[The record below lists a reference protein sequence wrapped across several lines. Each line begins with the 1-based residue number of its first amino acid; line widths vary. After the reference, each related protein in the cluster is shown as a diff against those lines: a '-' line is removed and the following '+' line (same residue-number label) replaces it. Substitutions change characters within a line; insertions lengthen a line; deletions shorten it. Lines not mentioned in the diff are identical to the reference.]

1 MTVYLNG
8 QFVARE
14 AAVVSVYDHGLLY
27 GDGIF
32 EGIRLYSGKIFRLDE
47 HIRRFFDSAKA
58 ILLELPVSPKT
69 LAEALHEG
77 VTRYGKDE
85 GYIRLVATRGPGD
98 LGLDPDK
105 CSAPTLFFIIDTISL
120 YPEKFYREGIPVV
133 TASSRRLP
141 ADGLDPRVKTLNYLN
156 NIMAKVEAKQAGC
169 IEAVMLNQRG
179 EVAECTAD
187 NIFIVRDGVLSTPAP
202 HCGILQGI
210 TRQTVLELAAEE
222 RIPARESILTRFD
235 LYTADECFMTG
246 SGAEIVPVTRIDGR
260 IIGSGNPGEITG
272 RLILAFKGLVRGLPA
287 VNVAR

>member
-8 QFVARE
+8 KFVERE

-32 EGIRLYSGKIFRLDE
+32 EGIRIYAGKIFRLAE
-47 HIRRFFDSAKA
+47 HIRRFYDSAGA
-58 ILLELPVSPKT
+58 ILLKLPLSPEKMG
-69 LAEALHEG
+69 EALLEG
-77 VTRYGKDE
+77 VKLYGKTE

-105 CSAPTLFFIIDTISL
+105 CTAPTLFFIIDTISL

-141 ADGLDPRVKTLNYLN
+141 PDGLDPRVKTLNYLN

-169 IEAVMLNQRG
+169 IEAVMLNNRG

-202 HCGILQGI
+202 YCGILQGI
-210 TRQTVLELAAEE
+210 TRQTVLELAEE
-222 RIPARESILTRFD
+222 EGIASLQTVLTRFD

-246 SGAEIVPVTRIDGR
+246 SGAEIVPVVKIDGR
-260 IIGSGNPGEITG
+260 TIGSGHPGATTE
-272 RLILAFKGLVRGLPA
+272 RLRLAFKRLVGTA
-287 VNVAR
+287 A

>member
-1 MTVYLNG
+1 MIAYLNG
-8 QFVARE
+8 EFVSKE

-32 EGIRLYSGKIFRLDE
+32 EGIRIYSGKIFRLAE

-58 ILLELPVSPKT
+58 ILLTLPIIPT
-69 LAEALHEG
+69 ALEDALLAG
-77 VTRYGKDE
+77 VKQYGKDE

-105 CSAPTLFFIIDTISL
+105 CGTPTLFFIIDSISL

-156 NIMAKVEAKQAGC
+156 NIMAKVEARQAGC
-169 IEAVMLNQRG
+169 IEAVMLNHRG

-187 NIFIVRDGVLSTPAP
+187 NIFIVRDSILSTPAP

-210 TRQTVLELAAEE
+210 TRQTVLELARKEG
-222 RIPARESILTRFD
+222 IVTRETVLTRFD
-235 LYTADECFMTG
+235 LYTADECLMTG
-246 SGAEIVPVTRIDGR
+246 SGAEIVPVTKIDGR
-260 IIGSGNPGEITG
+260 TIGSGTPGEMTE
-272 RLILAFKGLVRGLPA
+272 RLRRIFKIFVRS
-287 VNVAR
+287 

>member
-8 QFVARE
+8 GFVSQE

-32 EGIRLYSGKIFRLDE
+32 EGIRIYSGKIFRLEE
-47 HIRRFFDSAKA
+47 HLRRFFDSAKA
-58 ILLELPVSPKT
+58 ILLQVPLPPDK
-69 LAEALHEG
+69 LAAALQEG
-77 VTRYGKDE
+77 VKRYGKDE

-187 NIFIVRDGVLSTPAP
+187 NIFIVRDGVLATPAP

-210 TRQTVLELAAEE
+210 TRQTVLELAIEE
-222 RIPARESILTRFD
+222 GISARETVLTRFD

-246 SGAEIVPVTRIDGR
+246 SGAEIVPVARIDGR
-260 IIGSGNPGEITG
+260 IIGSGNPGPVTE
-272 RLILAFKGLVRGLPA
+272 RLHHAFKRLVGGQSLAKVR
-287 VNVAR
+287 

>member
-8 QFVARE
+8 QFVAQD

-27 GDGIF
+27 GDGVF
-32 EGIRLYSGKIFRLDE
+32 EGIRIYSGKIFRLAE
-47 HIRRFFDSAKA
+47 HIRRFFDSAGA
-58 ILLELPVSPKT
+58 ILLKLPIGPELLEKA
-69 LAEALHEG
+69 LAEG
-77 VTRYGKDE
+77 VRRYGKSE

-105 CSAPTLFFIIDTISL
+105 CAAPTLFFIIDTISL
-120 YPEKFYREGIPVV
+120 YPEKFYLEGIPVV
-133 TASSRRLP
+133 TASTRRLP

-169 IEAVMLNQRG
+169 IEAVMLNHRG

-187 NIFIVRDGVLSTPAP
+187 NIFMVRDGVLSTPAP

-222 RIPARESILTRFD
+222 GVAARETVLTRFD
-235 LYTADECFMTG
+235 LYTAEECFMTG
-246 SGAEIVPVTRIDGR
+246 SGAEIVPVVRIDGR
-260 IIGSGNPGEITG
+260 IIGSGSPGAVTE
-272 RLILAFKGLVRGLPA
+272 RLRLAFRKLVGTGS
-287 VNVAR
+287 

>member
-1 MTVYLNG
+1 MTVYMNG
-8 QFVARE
+8 KFVERE

-32 EGIRLYSGKIFRLDE
+32 EGIRIYSGKIFRLAD
-47 HIRRFFDSAKA
+47 HIRRFYDSAGA
-58 ILLELPVSPKT
+58 ILLKLPLSPDKME
-69 LAEALHEG
+69 EALLEG
-77 VTRYGKDE
+77 VKRYGKTE

-141 ADGLDPRVKTLNYLN
+141 PDGLDPRVKTLNYLN

-169 IEAVMLNQRG
+169 IEAVMLNHRG

-187 NIFIVRDGVLSTPAP
+187 NIFIVRDGILSTPAP

-210 TRQTVLELAAEE
+210 TRQTVLELAVEE
-222 RIPARESILTRFD
+222 GIDARQTVLTRFD

-246 SGAEIVPVTRIDGR
+246 SGAEIVPVVKIDGR
-260 IIGSGNPGEITG
+260 TIGSGHPGETTE
-272 RLILAFKGLVRGLPA
+272 RLRRAFRRMVGMES
-287 VNVAR
+287 

>member
-1 MTVYLNG
+1 MTFYLNG
-8 QFVARE
+8 RFVARE
-14 AAVVSVYDHGLLY
+14 EAVVSVYDHGLLY

-32 EGIRLYSGKIFRLDE
+32 EGIRIYAGKIFRLAE
-47 HIRRFFDSAKA
+47 HIRRFYDSAKS
-58 ILLELPVSPKT
+58 ILLELPIEP
-69 LAEALHEG
+69 EALEEALQEG
-77 VTRYGKDE
+77 VKRYGKDE

-98 LGLDPDK
+98 LGLDPAK
-105 CSAPTLFFIIDTISL
+105 CAAPTLFFIVDTISL

-169 IEAVMLNQRG
+169 IEAVMLNNRG

-187 NIFIVRDGVLSTPAP
+187 NIFIVRDGILATPAP

-210 TRQTVLELAAEE
+210 TRQTVLELAVAEG
-222 RIPARESILTRFD
+222 IAARETVLTRFD

-246 SGAEIVPVTRIDGR
+246 SGAEIVPVVRVDGR
-260 IIGSGNPGEITG
+260 TIGSGLPGEVTEKL
-272 RLILAFKGLVRGLPA
+272 RLAFKKLVGSR
-287 VNVAR
+287 

>member
-8 QFVARE
+8 KFVERE

-32 EGIRLYSGKIFRLDE
+32 EGIRIYSGKIFRLAD
-47 HIRRFFDSAKA
+47 HIRRFYDSAGA
-58 ILLELPVSPKT
+58 ILLRLPLSRDKMV
-69 LAEALHEG
+69 EALLEG
-77 VTRYGKDE
+77 VKRYGKAE

-141 ADGLDPRVKTLNYLN
+141 PDGLDPRVKTLNYLN

-169 IEAVMLNQRG
+169 IEAVMLNHRG

-187 NIFIVRDGVLSTPAP
+187 NIFIVRDGILSTPAP

-222 RIPARESILTRFD
+222 GIDARQTVLTRFD

-246 SGAEIVPVTRIDGR
+246 SGAEIVPVVRIDGR
-260 IIGSGNPGEITG
+260 TIGSGHPGETTG
-272 RLILAFKGLVRGLPA
+272 RLRLAFKRLVGMDS
-287 VNVAR
+287 

>member
-32 EGIRLYSGKIFRLDE
+32 EGIRIYSGKIFRLGE

-58 ILLELPVSPKT
+58 ILLELPIAS
-69 LAEALHEG
+69 EALEEALREG
-77 VTRYGKDE
+77 VKRYGKSE

-105 CSAPTLFFIIDTISL
+105 CTAPTLFFIIDTISL
-120 YPEKFYREGIPVV
+120 YPEKFYLEGIPVV

-169 IEAVMLNQRG
+169 IEAVMLNHRG

-187 NIFIVRDGVLSTPAP
+187 NIFMVRDRVLSTPAS

-210 TRQTVLELAAEE
+210 TRQTVLELAGEE
-222 RIPARESILTRFD
+222 GIAARETVLTRFD

-246 SGAEIVPVTRIDGR
+246 SGAEIVPVVRIDGR
-260 IIGSGNPGEITG
+260 TIGSGSPGEVTG
-272 RLILAFKGLVRGLPA
+272 QLCRAFRRLVGI
-287 VNVAR
+287 

>member
-8 QFVARE
+8 KFVERE

-32 EGIRLYSGKIFRLDE
+32 EGIRIYSGKIFRLAD
-47 HIRRFFDSAKA
+47 HIRRFYDSAKS
-58 ILLELPVSPKT
+58 ILLELPLTPEA
-69 LAEALHEG
+69 LAEALEEG
-77 VTRYGKDE
+77 VKRYGKAE

-105 CSAPTLFFIIDTISL
+105 CTAPTLFYIIDTISL

-141 ADGLDPRVKTLNYLN
+141 PDGLDPRVKTLNYLN

-169 IEAVMLNQRG
+169 IEAVMLNHRG

-187 NIFIVRDGVLSTPAP
+187 NIFMVRDTILSTPAP

-210 TRQTVLELAAEE
+210 TRQTVLELAREE
-222 RIPARESILTRFD
+222 GIAARETVLTRFD

-246 SGAEIVPVTRIDGR
+246 SGAEIVPVVRIDGR
-260 IIGSGNPGEITG
+260 TIGAGKPGAVTE
-272 RLILAFKGLVRGLPA
+272 RLRGAFRRLVGA
-287 VNVAR
+287 CA

>member
-1 MTVYLNG
+1 MIAYLNG
-8 QFVARE
+8 KFVARE
-14 AAVVSVYDHGLLY
+14 LAVVSVYDHGLLY

-32 EGIRLYSGKIFRLDE
+32 EGIRIYSGKIFRLSD

-58 ILLELPVSPKT
+58 ILLNLPMSPS
-69 LAEALHEG
+69 ALEDALIDG
-77 VTRYGKDE
+77 VKRYGKDE

-105 CSAPTLFFIIDTISL
+105 CSAPTVFFIIDTISL
-120 YPEKFYREGIPVV
+120 YPEKYYREGIPVV

-169 IEAVMLNQRG
+169 IEAVMLNHRG

-187 NIFIVRDGVLSTPAP
+187 NIFIVRDGILATPAP

-210 TRQTVLELAAEE
+210 TRQTVLELAKKEGIVALETV
-222 RIPARESILTRFD
+222 LTRFD

-260 IIGSGNPGEITG
+260 VIGSGTPGELTE
-272 RLILAFKGLVRGLPA
+272 RLRRIFTSFVRS
-287 VNVAR
+287 

>member
-1 MTVYLNG
+1 MTVYMNG
-8 QFVARE
+8 KFVERE

-32 EGIRLYSGKIFRLDE
+32 EGIRIYSGKIFRLAN
-47 HIRRFFDSAKA
+47 HIRRFYDSAGA
-58 ILLELPVSPKT
+58 ILLKLPLSPDKME
-69 LAEALHEG
+69 EALLEG
-77 VTRYGKDE
+77 VKRYGKTE

-105 CSAPTLFFIIDTISL
+105 CSDPTLFFIIDTISL

-141 ADGLDPRVKTLNYLN
+141 PDGLDPRVKTLNYLN

-169 IEAVMLNQRG
+169 IEAVMLNHRG

-187 NIFIVRDGVLSTPAP
+187 NIFIVRDGILSTPAP

-210 TRQTVLELAAEE
+210 TRQTVLELAVEE
-222 RIPARESILTRFD
+222 GIDARQTVLTRFD

-246 SGAEIVPVTRIDGR
+246 SGAEIVPVVKIDGR
-260 IIGSGNPGEITG
+260 TIGSGHPGETTE
-272 RLILAFKGLVRGLPA
+272 RLRRAFRRMVGMES
-287 VNVAR
+287 

>member
-1 MTVYLNG
+1 MIAYLNG
-8 QFVARE
+8 RFVARDE
-14 AAVVSVYDHGLLY
+14 AVVSVYDHGLLY

-32 EGIRLYSGKIFRLDE
+32 EGIRIYSGKIFRLAE

-58 ILLELPVSPKT
+58 ILLELPITPEA
-69 LAEALHEG
+69 LAEALQEG
-77 VTRYGKDE
+77 IERYGEQK

-120 YPEKFYREGIPVV
+120 YPEIFYREGIPVV

-169 IEAVMLNQRG
+169 IEAVMLNNRG

-187 NIFIVRDGVLSTPAP
+187 NIFIVRDGVLATPAP

-210 TRQTVLELAAEE
+210 TRQTVLELAADEG
-222 RIPARESILTRFD
+222 IPAVESVLTRFD

-246 SGAEIVPVTRIDGR
+246 SGAEIVPVSRIDGR
-260 IIGSGNPGEITG
+260 SIGTGKPGEVTA
-272 RLILAFKGLVRGLPA
+272 RLHQAFKKLVS
-287 VNVAR
+287 

>member
-8 QFVARE
+8 KFVERD

-27 GDGIF
+27 GDGVF
-32 EGIRLYSGKIFRLDE
+32 EGIRIYAGKIFRLAE
-47 HIRRFFDSAKA
+47 HIRRFYDSAGA
-58 ILLELPVSPKT
+58 ILLKLPLSPEKMG
-69 LAEALHEG
+69 EALLEG
-77 VTRYGKDE
+77 VKLYGKTE

-105 CSAPTLFFIIDTISL
+105 CTAPTLFFIIDTISL

-141 ADGLDPRVKTLNYLN
+141 PDGLDPRVKTLNYLN

-169 IEAVMLNQRG
+169 IEAVMLNNRG

-202 HCGILQGI
+202 YCGILQGI
-210 TRQTVLELAAEE
+210 TRQTVLELAEE
-222 RIPARESILTRFD
+222 EGIASLQTVLTRFD

-246 SGAEIVPVTRIDGR
+246 SGAEIVPVVKIDGR
-260 IIGSGNPGEITG
+260 TIGSGHPGETTE
-272 RLILAFKGLVRGLPA
+272 RLRLAFKRLVGTA
-287 VNVAR
+287 A

>member
-1 MTVYLNG
+1 MIAYLNG
-8 QFVARE
+8 KFVSKE
-14 AAVVSVYDHGLLY
+14 LAVVSVYDHGLLY

-32 EGIRLYSGKIFRLDE
+32 EGIRIYSGKIFRLNA

-58 ILLELPVSPKT
+58 ILLNLPIT
-69 LAEALHEG
+69 AAALEDALVDG
-77 VTRYGKDE
+77 VKRYGKDE

-105 CSAPTLFFIIDTISL
+105 CSAPTMFFIIDAISL
-120 YPEKFYREGIPVV
+120 YPEIFYREGIPVV

-169 IEAVMLNQRG
+169 IEAVMLNHRG

-187 NIFIVRDGVLSTPAP
+187 NIFIVRDGILATPAP

-210 TRQTVLELAAEE
+210 TRQTVLELAKQEGIVALETV
-222 RIPARESILTRFD
+222 LTRFD

-246 SGAEIVPVTRIDGR
+246 SGAEIVPVSKIDGR
-260 IIGSGNPGEITG
+260 TIGSRTPGEVTE
-272 RLILAFKGLVRGLPA
+272 RLRQIFQRFVRS
-287 VNVAR
+287 

>member
-1 MTVYLNG
+1 MTFYLNG
-8 QFVARE
+8 RFVARE
-14 AAVVSVYDHGLLY
+14 EAVVSVYDHGLLY

-32 EGIRLYSGKIFRLDE
+32 EGIRIYAGKIFRLAE
-47 HIRRFFDSAKA
+47 HIRRFYDSAKS
-58 ILLELPVSPKT
+58 ILLELPIEP
-69 LAEALHEG
+69 EALEEALQEG
-77 VTRYGKDE
+77 VKRYGKDE

-98 LGLDPDK
+98 LGLDPAK
-105 CSAPTLFFIIDTISL
+105 CAAPTLFFIVDTISL

-169 IEAVMLNQRG
+169 IEAVMLNNRG

-187 NIFIVRDGVLSTPAP
+187 NIFMVRDGILATPAP

-210 TRQTVLELAAEE
+210 TRQTVLELAAAEG
-222 RIPARESILTRFD
+222 IAARETVLTRFD

-246 SGAEIVPVTRIDGR
+246 SGAEIVPVARIDGR
-260 IIGSGNPGEITG
+260 TIGAGKPGAVTE
-272 RLILAFKGLVRGLPA
+272 RLRGAFRRLVGTSS
-287 VNVAR
+287 

>member
-1 MTVYLNG
+1 MTFYLNG
-8 QFVARE
+8 RFVARE
-14 AAVVSVYDHGLLY
+14 EAVVSVYDHGLLY

-32 EGIRLYSGKIFRLDE
+32 EGIRIYAGKIFRLAE
-47 HIRRFFDSAKA
+47 HIRRFYDSAKS
-58 ILLELPVSPKT
+58 ILLELPIEP
-69 LAEALHEG
+69 EALEEALQEG
-77 VTRYGKDE
+77 VKRYGKDE

-98 LGLDPDK
+98 LGLDPAK
-105 CSAPTLFFIIDTISL
+105 CAAPTLFFIVDTISL

-169 IEAVMLNQRG
+169 IEAVMLNNRG

-187 NIFIVRDGVLSTPAP
+187 NIFIVRDGILATPAP

-210 TRQTVLELAAEE
+210 TRQTVLELAAAEG
-222 RIPARESILTRFD
+222 IVARETVLTRFD

-246 SGAEIVPVTRIDGR
+246 SGAEIVPVVRIDGR
-260 IIGSGNPGEITG
+260 TIGSGLPGEVTEKL
-272 RLILAFKGLVRGLPA
+272 RQAFKKLVGSR
-287 VNVAR
+287 

>member
-1 MTVYLNG
+1 MTFYLNG
-8 QFVARE
+8 RFVARE
-14 AAVVSVYDHGLLY
+14 EAVVSVYDHGLLY

-32 EGIRLYSGKIFRLDE
+32 EGIRIYAGKIFRLAE
-47 HIRRFFDSAKA
+47 HIRRFYDSAKS
-58 ILLELPVSPKT
+58 ILLELPIEP
-69 LAEALHEG
+69 EALEEALREG
-77 VTRYGKDE
+77 VKRYGKDE

-98 LGLDPDK
+98 LGLDPAK
-105 CSAPTLFFIIDTISL
+105 CAAPTLFFIVDTISL

-169 IEAVMLNQRG
+169 IEAVMLNNRG

-187 NIFIVRDGVLSTPAP
+187 NIFMVRDGILATPAP

-210 TRQTVLELAAEE
+210 TRQTVLELAVAEG
-222 RIPARESILTRFD
+222 IAARETVLTRFD

-246 SGAEIVPVTRIDGR
+246 SGAEIVPVARIDGR
-260 IIGSGNPGEITG
+260 TIGAGKPGAVTE
-272 RLILAFKGLVRGLPA
+272 RLRGAFRRLVGTSS
-287 VNVAR
+287 

>member
-1 MTVYLNG
+1 MTFYLNG
-8 QFVARE
+8 RFVARE
-14 AAVVSVYDHGLLY
+14 EAVVSVYDHGLLY

-32 EGIRLYSGKIFRLDE
+32 EGIRIYAGKIFRLAE
-47 HIRRFFDSAKA
+47 HIRRFYDSAKS
-58 ILLELPVSPKT
+58 ILLELPIEPDA
-69 LAEALHEG
+69 LEEALQEG
-77 VTRYGKDE
+77 VKRYGKDE

-98 LGLDPDK
+98 LGLDPAK
-105 CSAPTLFFIIDTISL
+105 CAAPTLFFIIDTISL

-169 IEAVMLNQRG
+169 IEAVMLNNRG

-187 NIFIVRDGVLSTPAP
+187 NIFMVRDGILATPAP

-210 TRQTVLELAAEE
+210 TRQTVLELAAAEG
-222 RIPARESILTRFD
+222 IAARETVLTRFD

-246 SGAEIVPVTRIDGR
+246 SGAEIVPVVRIDGR
-260 IIGSGNPGEITG
+260 TIGSGLPGEVTEKL
-272 RLILAFKGLVRGLPA
+272 RMAFKKLVGSR
-287 VNVAR
+287 

>member
-32 EGIRLYSGKIFRLDE
+32 EGIRIYSGKIFRLAE
-47 HIRRFFDSAKA
+47 HIRRFFDSARA
-58 ILLELPVSPKT
+58 ILLELP
-69 LAEALHEG
+69 LAPEALEEALQEG
-77 VTRYGKDE
+77 VKRYGKTE

-105 CSAPTLFFIIDTISL
+105 CTAPTLFFIIDTISL
-120 YPEKFYREGIPVV
+120 YPEKFYLEGIPVV

-169 IEAVMLNQRG
+169 IEAVMLNHRG

-187 NIFIVRDGVLSTPAP
+187 NIFIVRDRVLSTPAS

-210 TRQTVLELAAEE
+210 TRQTVLELAGEE
-222 RIPARESILTRFD
+222 GIAARETVLTRFD

-246 SGAEIVPVTRIDGR
+246 SGAEIVPVVRIDGR
-260 IIGSGNPGEITG
+260 TIGSGCPGEVTG
-272 RLILAFKGLVRGLPA
+272 QLRRAFRRLVGI
-287 VNVAR
+287 

>member
-32 EGIRLYSGKIFRLDE
+32 EGIRIYSGKIFRLAD

-58 ILLELPVSPKT
+58 ILLELPLMPEG
-69 LAEALHEG
+69 LAEALQEG
-77 VTRYGKDE
+77 VKRYGKAE

-105 CSAPTLFFIIDTISL
+105 CAAPTLFFIIDTISL

-133 TASSRRLP
+133 TSSSRRLP
-141 ADGLDPRVKTLNYLN
+141 PDGLDPRVKTLNYLN

-169 IEAVMLNQRG
+169 IEAVMLNHRG

-187 NIFIVRDGVLSTPAP
+187 NIFMVRDTILSTPAP

-222 RIPARESILTRFD
+222 GIAARETVLTRFD

-246 SGAEIVPVTRIDGR
+246 SGAEIVPVVRIDGR
-260 IIGSGNPGEITG
+260 TIGAGVPGAVTE
-272 RLILAFKGLVRGLPA
+272 RLRGAFRRLVGA
-287 VNVAR
+287 CA

>member
-1 MTVYLNG
+1 MTFYLNG
-8 QFVARE
+8 RFVARE
-14 AAVVSVYDHGLLY
+14 EAVVSVYDHGLLY

-32 EGIRLYSGKIFRLDE
+32 EGIRIYAGKIFRLAE
-47 HIRRFFDSAKA
+47 HIRRFYDSAKS
-58 ILLELPVSPKT
+58 ILLELP
-69 LAEALHEG
+69 LAPDALEEALQEG
-77 VTRYGKDE
+77 VKRYGKDE

-98 LGLDPDK
+98 LGLDPAK
-105 CSAPTLFFIIDTISL
+105 CAAPTLFFIVDTISL

-169 IEAVMLNQRG
+169 IEAVMLNHRG

-187 NIFIVRDGVLSTPAP
+187 NIFMVRDGILATPAP

-210 TRQTVLELAAEE
+210 TRQTVLELAAAEG
-222 RIPARESILTRFD
+222 IVARETVLTRFD

-246 SGAEIVPVTRIDGR
+246 SGAEIVPVVRIDGR
-260 IIGSGNPGEITG
+260 TIGSGLPGEVTEKL
-272 RLILAFKGLVRGLPA
+272 RLAFKRLVGSH
-287 VNVAR
+287 

>member
-32 EGIRLYSGKIFRLDE
+32 EGIRIYSGKIFRLAD
-47 HIRRFFDSAKA
+47 HIRRFFDSARA
-58 ILLELPVSPKT
+58 ILLELPLTPEG
-69 LAEALHEG
+69 LAESLQEG
-77 VTRYGKDE
+77 VKRYGKDE

-105 CSAPTLFFIIDTISL
+105 CTAPTLFFIVDTISL

-133 TASSRRLP
+133 TSSSRRLP
-141 ADGLDPRVKTLNYLN
+141 PDGLDPRVKTLNYMN

-169 IEAVMLNQRG
+169 IEAVMLNHRG

-187 NIFIVRDGVLSTPAP
+187 NIFMVRDGMLSTPAP

-210 TRQTVLELAAEE
+210 TRQTVLELAKEE
-222 RIPARESILTRFD
+222 GIAARETVLTRFD

-260 IIGSGNPGEITG
+260 TIGAGVPGAVTE
-272 RLILAFKGLVRGLPA
+272 RLRGAFRRLVGA
-287 VNVAR
+287 CA

>member
-1 MTVYLNG
+1 MTFYLNG
-8 QFVARE
+8 RFVARE
-14 AAVVSVYDHGLLY
+14 EAVVSVYDHGLLY

-32 EGIRLYSGKIFRLDE
+32 EGIRIYGGHIFRLAE
-47 HIRRFFDSAKA
+47 HIRRFYDSAKS
-58 ILLELPVSPKT
+58 ILLELPTTPD
-69 LAEALHEG
+69 ALEQALQEG
-77 VTRYGKDE
+77 VKRYGKDE

-98 LGLDPDK
+98 LGLDPAK
-105 CSAPTLFFIIDTISL
+105 CAAPTLFFIIDTISL

-169 IEAVMLNQRG
+169 IEAVMLNHRG

-187 NIFIVRDGVLSTPAP
+187 NIFMVRDGILATPAP

-210 TRQTVLELAAEE
+210 TRQTVLELAAAEG
-222 RIPARESILTRFD
+222 IAARETVLTRFD

-246 SGAEIVPVTRIDGR
+246 SGAEIVPVVRIDGR
-260 IIGSGNPGEITG
+260 TVGSGLPGEVTEKL
-272 RLILAFKGLVRGLPA
+272 RLAFKKLVGSR
-287 VNVAR
+287 

>member
-32 EGIRLYSGKIFRLDE
+32 EGIRIYSGKMFRLAD
-47 HIRRFFDSAKA
+47 HIRRFFDSARA
-58 ILLELPVSPKT
+58 ILLELPLTPEG
-69 LAEALHEG
+69 LAESLQEG
-77 VTRYGKDE
+77 VKRYGKAE

-105 CSAPTLFFIIDTISL
+105 CTAPTLFFIVDTISL

-133 TASSRRLP
+133 TSSSRRLP
-141 ADGLDPRVKTLNYLN
+141 PDGLDPRVKTLNYLN
-156 NIMAKVEAKQAGC
+156 NIMAKIEAKQAGC
-169 IEAVMLNQRG
+169 IEAVMLNHRG

-187 NIFIVRDGVLSTPAP
+187 NIFMVRDTILSTPAP

-210 TRQTVLELAAEE
+210 TRQTVLELAKEE
-222 RIPARESILTRFD
+222 GIAARETVLTRFD

-246 SGAEIVPVTRIDGR
+246 SGAEIVPVVRIDGR
-260 IIGSGNPGEITG
+260 TIGAGVPGAVTE
-272 RLILAFKGLVRGLPA
+272 RLRGAFRRLVGA
-287 VNVAR
+287 CA

>member
-8 QFVARE
+8 KFVERE

-32 EGIRLYSGKIFRLDE
+32 EGIRIYAGKIFRLAE
-47 HIRRFFDSAKA
+47 HIRRFYDSAGA
-58 ILLELPVSPKT
+58 ILLKLPLSPEKMV
-69 LAEALHEG
+69 EALLEG
-77 VTRYGKDE
+77 VKRYGKTE

-141 ADGLDPRVKTLNYLN
+141 PDGLDPRVKTLNYLN

-169 IEAVMLNQRG
+169 IEAVMLNNRG

-202 HCGILQGI
+202 YCGILQGI
-210 TRQTVLELAAEE
+210 TRQTVLELAEE
-222 RIPARESILTRFD
+222 EGIASLQTVLTRFD

-246 SGAEIVPVTRIDGR
+246 SGAEIVPVVKIDGR
-260 IIGSGNPGEITG
+260 TIGSGHPGATTE
-272 RLILAFKGLVRGLPA
+272 RLRLAFKRLVGTA
-287 VNVAR
+287 A